1 MNKKRI
7 LNIHDDED
15 ILDVL
20 NLVLS
25 EYYYVDGKKTIEEGL
40 KFIKESV
47 PDMVIIK
54 HRLPEFDAVSTI
66 EKIRE
71 LNFGTKSI
79 ILAYRDAENE
89 IVKYIDSNANDF
101 VILPFAPAILLAKIR
116 KHLSETKP
124 EISDKKAELQND
136 KMMEKFETFF
146 NDHKAIKRDISRI
159 LDLSMKKPKEKKLK
173 IGTDI
178 ERYTVKEL
186 INFAKNLSLGS
197 WLLIL
202 SIIGFLFFM
211 GSKFGGVSKFRSHK
225 K

>member
-211 GSKFGGVSKFRSHK
+211 GSKFGGVSP
-225 K
+225 